1 MIEVLLEAERA
12 MSFGLLDQAERLYRQ
27 AAEADPRNSIA
38 VVGLA
43 RVAIERGN
51 EIAAY
56 GLGMAALEID
66 PDNQA
71 ARRLVDRLAEVM
83 TERGDAVPDAPI
95 ERGDTVPDA
104 RIEQGARAAG
114 PPPPGPER
122 AAPAPAA
129 GAPVGPAGAPLDP
142 AGAPVEPVGAPI
154 QMAPPA
160 RPAPPPRPPKLGP
173 TPITRRR
180 LKRTGLLGRL
190 FGRRP

>member
-12 MSFGLLDQAERLYRQ
+12 LSFGLIDQAERLYRQ
-27 AAEADPRNSIA
+27 AAESDPRNSIA

-51 EIAAY
+51 DEAAY

-66 PDNQA
+66 PENQA

-83 TERGDAVPDAPI
+83 TERGDALPDAPSERGEAVPDAPS
-95 ERGDTVPDA
+95 ERGAP
-104 RIEQGARAAG
+104 EGAPPPPSPAPPPGPA
-114 PPPPGPER
+114 PPPPGP
-122 AAPAPAA
+122 
-129 GAPVGPAGAPLDP
+129 
-142 AGAPVEPVGAPI
+142 
-154 QMAPPA
+154 
-160 RPAPPPRPPKLGP
+160 APPPNPAPKRGP

>member
-27 AAEADPRNSIA
+27 AAESDPRNSIA

-51 EIAAY
+51 DTAAY

-71 ARRLVDRLAEVM
+71 ARRLVDRLVEVM
-83 TERGDAVPDAPI
+83 TERGDPVPDVPI
-95 ERGDTVPDA
+95 ERGA
-104 RIEQGARAAG
+104 GAAKAPATSSQ
-114 PPPPGPER
+114 PPPPSPPPAR
-122 AAPAPAA
+122 LAPPPAQ
-129 GAPVGPAGAPLDP
+129 P
-142 AGAPVEPVGAPI
+142 
-154 QMAPPA
+154 APPA
-160 RPAPPPRPPKLGP
+160 RPASMPGR

>member
-12 MSFGLLDQAERLYRQ
+12 LSFGLLDQAERLYRH
-27 AAEADPRNSIA
+27 AAESDPRNSIA

-51 EIAAY
+51 DTAAY

-66 PDNQA
+66 PENQA

-83 TERGDAVPDAPI
+83 IERGDAVPDAPS
-95 ERGDTVPDA
+95 ERGA
-104 RIEQGARAAG
+104 SEGA
-114 PPPPGPER
+114 PPPPSPTPSGRPTS
-122 AAPAPAA
+122 
-129 GAPVGPAGAPLDP
+129 
-142 AGAPVEPVGAPI
+142 
-154 QMAPPA
+154 PP
-160 RPAPPPRPPKLGP
+160 RPAPKRGA